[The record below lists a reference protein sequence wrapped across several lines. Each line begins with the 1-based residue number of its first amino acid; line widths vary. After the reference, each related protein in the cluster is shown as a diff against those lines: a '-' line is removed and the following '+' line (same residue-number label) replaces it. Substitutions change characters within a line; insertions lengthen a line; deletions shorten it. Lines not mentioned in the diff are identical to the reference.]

1 MLNRLAAFAAV
12 GLIAL
17 TALATAAEAA
27 SYGDPD
33 TIYTALAVQAKE
45 TLTIGGGT
53 IDVVFAD
60 GADGLDR
67 GPVMDWVKTSA
78 VAVTTYFG
86 KFPVAHVGIL
96 IVAED
101 DARVGQG
108 GVTYGYDGAAI
119 RVGVGRQAG
128 PQAFRQDWV
137 LVHEMTHLALPFLGD
152 ERRWAMEGSA
162 VYVEPI
168 ARAQAGQLDAASV
181 WRDSLTGMP
190 KGQPGSGDQGLN
202 HTGAWGRTYWGGA
215 TFYLLAD
222 VAIRERTGNRLGLQ
236 DALRAVN
243 RESGGNGA
251 HWSMERL
258 ISVGD
263 AATGTDVLATLY
275 AQMKDSPVAP
285 DLDALF
291 ARLGVALK
299 DNEVVFDDQAPL
311 AYIRRKLTEPPAQVL

>member
-1 MLNRLAAFAAV
+1 MLERLAAVTALA
-12 GLIAL
+12 LIAL
-17 TALATAAEAA
+17 TAPATATTAA
-27 SYGDPD
+27 AYRDPD
-33 TIYTALAVQAKE
+33 VIYAALAVQAKE
-45 TLTIGGGT
+45 TLSIGGGT

-60 GADGLDR
+60 GAEGLDR

-86 KFPVAHVGIL
+86 RFPVAHVGIL

-108 GVTYGYDGAAI
+108 GVTYGYNGAAI

-128 PQAFRQDWV
+128 LEAFRRDWV

-168 ARAQAGQLDAASV
+168 ARAQAGQLDPASV

-190 KGQPGSGDQGLN
+190 KGQPDSTDQGLN
-202 HTGAWGRTYWGGA
+202 HTDAWGRTYWGGA

-222 VAIRERTGNRLGLQ
+222 IAIRERTGNRLGLQ
-236 DALRAVN
+236 DALRAIN
-243 RESGGNGA
+243 RESGGNGTY
-251 HWSMERL
+251 WPMEKL
-258 ISVGD
+258 VSVGD

-285 DLDALF
+285 DLDTLF

-299 DNEVVFDDQAPL
+299 DNEVIFDDQAPL
-311 AYIRRKLTEPPAQVL
+311 AAIRRKLTEPPAPVL

>member
-1 MLNRLAAFAAV
+1 MFDRLAAFAAV
-12 GLIAL
+12 ALIAL
-17 TALATAAEAA
+17 TATATKAA
-27 SYGDPD
+27 SYDDPD
-33 TIYTALAVQAKE
+33 AIYTALAVQAKE
-45 TLTIGGGT
+45 TLSIGGGT

-60 GADGLDR
+60 GAEGLDR

-78 VAVTTYFG
+78 IAVTTYFG
-86 KFPVAHVGIL
+86 KFPVARVGIL

-119 RVGVGRQAG
+119 RVGVGRRAG
-128 PQAFRQDWV
+128 QQAFRRDWV

-152 ERRWAMEGSA
+152 DRRWAMEGSA
-162 VYVEPI
+162 VYIEPI
-168 ARAQAGQLDAASV
+168 ARAQAGQLDPAGV
-181 WRDSLTGMP
+181 WRDALTGMP
-190 KGQPGSGDQGLN
+190 KGQPDSAGQGLN

-243 RESGGNGA
+243 RESGGNGTY
-251 HWSMERL
+251 WPMEKL
-258 ISVGD
+258 VGVGD

-311 AYIRRKLTEPPAQVL
+311 AHIRRKLTQPPAQVL